1 MIMAKGKSKLEK
13 LREDRARFVEEQKTA
28 SQKVREIDAA
38 IVQEERAQLLAEVE
52 KASGKHGNEGLARLI
67 EKANE
72 LGVEE
77 VLKRLA

>member
-1 MIMAKGKSKLEK
+1 MAKGKSKLEK
-13 LREDRARFVEEQKTA
+13 LREDKVRLLEEQKIA

-38 IVQEERAQLLAEVE
+38 IVQEERAELLAEVE
-52 KASGKHGNEGLARLI
+52 KASGKHGTQGLARLI

-77 VLKRLA
+77 ILKRLA